1 MSLTGVPLIIV
12 AVLAT
17 AAAGAGTVLL
27 WSRYGRW
34 RMFSRTIGI
43 LLTETLVAATVG
55 LVSNRVEMFYPSWAA
70 LEGRTGTTVVPATQ
84 PAGRLDGLVH
94 GAAAAVLPWHP
105 AGAAAWRLAGA
116 PRVVL
121 PADYRNRP
129 SVTYPAMV
137 SLVDTGVEAAAA
149 VRAARGVAAVGLV
162 AVPTAGTAAAA
173 LATLPAQLTAAV
185 RVNGRGWAVEAT
197 ARQAGL
203 AAQLVRSA
211 PGTFGALA
219 VVGAAALARQD
230 RPAGLALAVLPAGPV
245 QAAWLR
251 AAKWAA
257 GHTTPALAAPL
268 RLPQAHSPVLAGAD
282 GRVRRR

>member
-1 MSLTGVPLIIV
+1 MSLTGVPLIILV
-12 AVLAT
+12 VLAT

-34 RMFSRTIGI
+34 RMLSRTAGI
-43 LLTETLVAATVG
+43 LLTETLVAASVG

-70 LEGRTGTTVVPATQ
+70 LEGRTGTTVVAATQ

-105 AGAAAWRLAGA
+105 AGAAAWRLAGP

-121 PADYRNRP
+121 PAGYRNRP
-129 SVTYPAMV
+129 SVTYPTVV
-137 SLVDTGVEAAAA
+137 SLVDTAVEAAAA

-173 LATLPAQLTAAV
+173 LATLPAQLAAAV

-197 ARQAGL
+197 ARQARL
-203 AAQLVRSA
+203 AAQLVQSA
-211 PGTFGALA
+211 PGVFGALA
-219 VVGAAALARQD
+219 VVGAAGVARQD
-230 RPAGLALAVLPAGPV
+230 RPAGVAVAVVPARSAR
-245 QAAWLR
+245 AAWLR
-251 AAKWAA
+251 AETWAA
-257 GHTTPALAAPL
+257 GHTTPPLAAPL
-268 RLPQAHSPVLAGAD
+268 RLPQAHGPVLAGAD
-282 GRVRRR
+282 GRARRR

>member
-34 RMFSRTIGI
+34 RMLSRTAGI

-70 LEGRTGTTVVPATQ
+70 LEGRTGTTVVAAPQ
-84 PAGRLDGLVH
+84 PAGRLDGLVR

-105 AGAAAWRLAGA
+105 AGAAPWRLAGV

-121 PADYRNRP
+121 PAGYRNRP
-129 SVTYPAMV
+129 SITYPAVV

-149 VRAARGVAAVGLV
+149 VRAARGVAAVG
-162 AVPTAGTAAAA
+162 
-173 LATLPAQLTAAV
+173 
-185 RVNGRGWAVEAT
+185 
-197 ARQAGL
+197 
-203 AAQLVRSA
+203 
-211 PGTFGALA
+211 
-219 VVGAAALARQD
+219 
-230 RPAGLALAVLPAGPV
+230 
-245 QAAWLR
+245 
-251 AAKWAA
+251 
-257 GHTTPALAAPL
+257 HTTPALAAPL
-268 RLPQAHSPVLAGAD
+268 RLPQAHGPVLAGAD